1 MPKEVFINSNVPEE
15 VILAILCD
23 FGEDQPQKV
32 VQQILYNLSKLL
44 RQSTRIKKYQK
55 QLLTLSR
62 LRKMELIVKT
72 EVEAMTIHYDIE
84 TDGLYLQGKEEGIE
98 RGIEKGIELE
108 KQQLVH
114 KLWIFQEN
122 SLEKMAFLV
131 DLSLER
137 VTEII
142 LAHLQSKGFSEVE
155 ATKTIAAY
163 QAQFES
169 K

>member
-1 MPKEVFINSNVPEE
+1 M
-15 VILAILCD
+15 
-23 FGEDQPQKV
+23 
-32 VQQILYNLSKLL
+32 
-44 RQSTRIKKYQK
+44 
-55 QLLTLSR
+55 
-62 LRKMELIVKT
+62 
-72 EVEAMTIHYDIE
+72 
-84 TDGLYLQGKEEGIE
+84 QGKEEGIE
-98 RGIEKGIELE
+98 RGIEKGIEKGIGKGIEKGIELE

-114 KLWIFQEN
+114 KLWIFQET

-142 LAHLQSKGFSEVE
+142 LAHLQSKGLSEVE
-155 ATKTIAAY
+155 ATQAIAAY

>member
-1 MPKEVFINSNVPEE
+1 MNFRSFSPSN
-15 VILAILCD
+15 
-23 FGEDQPQKV
+23 Q
-32 VQQILYNLSKLL
+32 NLE
-44 RQSTRIKKYQK
+44 QA
-55 QLLTLSR
+55 

-98 RGIEKGIELE
+98 RGIEKGIEKGIELE

-114 KLWIFQEN
+114 KLWIFQET

-131 DLSLER
+131 DLSPER

-142 LAHLQSKGFSEVE
+142 LAHLQSKGMSEME

>member
-1 MPKEVFINSNVPEE
+1 LFEGLVRARRK
-15 VILAILCD
+15 LALEQD
-23 FGEDQPQKV
+23 P
-32 VQQILYNLSKLL
+32 
-44 RQSTRIKKYQK
+44 
-55 QLLTLSR
+55 
-62 LRKMELIVKT
+62 RKMELIVKT
-72 EVEAMTIHYDIE
+72 EVEAMIIHYDIE
-84 TDGLYLQGKEEGIE
+84 TDGLYLQGKEE
-98 RGIEKGIELE
+98 GIELE

-131 DLSLER
+131 DLSQER

-142 LAHLQSKGFSEVE
+142 LAHLQSKGLSEVE
-155 ATKTIAAY
+155 ATQTLAAY